1 MGSGAHD
8 HMDGARA
15 VRWEGP
21 AGYWASDD
29 PSLLDLDKVHGWI
42 SGESY
47 WAAGRSRE
55 VMAKSI
61 EHSLVLGLYT
71 SDNEQAGFARMVTDR
86 ATFAWLCDVFVAAD
100 HRAVGAGTFLVRTA
114 VEHPDV
120 TAIRQLLMATPGRS
134 LYRRHGFGDLLRP
147 ERWMERPGSKTNGE
161 GAMQIPDG
169 AVAEPA
175 ADAEAATP
183 VTNS

>member
-1 MGSGAHD
+1 
-8 HMDGARA
+8 

-29 PSLLDLDKVHGWI
+29 ASLLDVDKVYGWM
-42 SGESY
+42 SRESY

-55 VMAKSI
+55 VMARSI

-71 SDNEQAGFARMVTDR
+71 PDNVQAGFARMVTDR
-86 ATFAWLCDVFVAAD
+86 ATFAWLCDVFVAAE
-100 HRAVGAGTFLVRTA
+100 HRAKGIGTFLVRTA

-120 TAIRQLLMATPGRS
+120 AGIRQLLMATPGRS

-147 ERWMERPGSKTNGE
+147 ERWMERPGSTENGV
-161 GAMQIPDG
+161 GAMQIGDD
-169 AVAEPA
+169 EIA
-175 ADAEAATP
+175 AP
-183 VTNS
+183 VSKS

>member
-1 MGSGAHD
+1 
-8 HMDGARA
+8 

-29 PSLLDLDKVHGWI
+29 ASLLDIDKVHGWM
-42 SGESY
+42 SRESY

-55 VMAKSI
+55 VMARSI
-61 EHSLVLGLYT
+61 EHSLALGLYT
-71 SDNEQAGFARMVTDR
+71 PENTLAGFARMVTDR
-86 ATFAWLCDVFVAAD
+86 ATFAWLCDVFVEAE
-100 HRAVGAGTFLVRTA
+100 HRDKGVGTFLVRTA

-120 TAIRQLLMATPGRS
+120 AGIRQLLMATPGRS

-147 ERWMERPGSKTNGE
+147 ERWMERPGSTANGE
-161 GAMQIPDG
+161 GAMQIGDG
-169 AVAEPA
+169 EIA
-175 ADAEAATP
+175 AP